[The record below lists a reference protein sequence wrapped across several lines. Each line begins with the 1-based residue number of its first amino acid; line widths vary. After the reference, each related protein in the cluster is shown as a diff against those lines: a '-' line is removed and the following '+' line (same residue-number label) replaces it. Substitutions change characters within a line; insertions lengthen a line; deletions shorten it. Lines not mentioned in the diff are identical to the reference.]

1 MKILITTDAFTP
13 VVNGV
18 VTSTLNLYKQLKQH
32 GHDVKILTL
41 AHGGHSRKE
50 EDVYYIS
57 SFGINIYPNAR
68 ATIKFRDHL
77 IREIIEWK
85 PDVIHSQTEFC
96 TFLFARRIARKLDI
110 PVVHTYHTLY
120 QDYTGYFTKHEALGQ
135 KLVIGFSKT
144 LLNHVDGVIVPTEKT
159 KRILEGYGIKDDI
172 QVVPNG
178 IELETFKKHITEEEK
193 AALKQSLGI
202 DKLHHVMV
210 TVGRLGIEKNI
221 DELLEGMKLYL
232 EKRQDI
238 TLVIVGD
245 GPHKEALEKHVEE
258 LGIQE
263 HVIFTGMIEAKN
275 IYKYYQLGE
284 VFISASNSETQG
296 LTYIEALANGVPIVC
311 RKDECLFGV
320 LEDGYN
326 GYMFTSTEEMIQR
339 IEELLESSKKYA
351 EIKRNTV
358 SSVEAF
364 SSELFGERVED
375 IYMRVVQQAEEG
387 IEHRRTSLIG

>member
-50 EDVYYIS
+50 DDVYYIS

-159 KRILEGYGIKDDI
+159 RRILEGYGIKDDI

-178 IELETFKKHITEEEK
+178 IELEAFKKHITTEEK
-193 AALKQSLGI
+193 IALKQTLGI
-202 DKLHHVMV
+202 KASNRVIV
-210 TVGRLGIEKNI
+210 TVGRLGIEKNV

-245 GPHKEALEKHVEE
+245 GPHKEALMERAKE
-258 LGIQE
+258 LRIE
-263 HVIFTGMIEAKN
+263 DSIVFTGMIEARE
-275 IYKYYQLGE
+275 IYKYYQLGD
-284 VFISASNSETQG
+284 VFVSASNSETQG
-296 LTYIEALANGVPIVC
+296 LTYIEALANGIPIVC
-311 RKDECLFGV
+311 KEDECLFGV
-320 LEDGYN
+320 LKDGVN
-326 GYMFTSTEEMIQR
+326 GYMFTSIEEMVQR
-339 IEELLESSKKYA
+339 VDELLENHELYQK
-351 EIKRNTV
+351 IKENTQ

-364 SSELFGERVED
+364 SSETFGEKVED
-375 IYMRVVQQAEEG
+375 IYMKVVQHSET
-387 IEHRRTSLIG
+387 IEHGHTSLIG

>member
-50 EDVYYIS
+50 DDVYYIS

-68 ATIKFRDHL
+68 VTVKFRDHY
-77 IREIIEWK
+77 IREIIEWR

-96 TFLFARRIARKLDI
+96 TFLFARKIARKLGV
-110 PVVHTYHTLY
+110 PVIHTYHTLY
-120 QDYTGYFTKHEALGQ
+120 QDYTNYFTKHEALGQ

-178 IELETFKKHITEEEK
+178 IELEAFKQQITAQEK
-193 AALKQSLGI
+193 EALKQSLGI
-202 DKLHHVMV
+202 NPEHHVIV
-210 TVGRLGIEKNI
+210 TVGRLGVEKNV
-221 DELLEGMKLYL
+221 DELLDGMKLYL

-238 TLVIVGD
+238 TLLIVGD
-245 GPHKEALEKHVEE
+245 GPHKEELEKRVIEM
-258 LGIQE
+258 GIQD
-263 HVIFTGMIEAKN
+263 HIIFTGMIESKN
-275 IYKYYQLGE
+275 VYKYYQLGE

-296 LTYIEALANGVPIVC
+296 LTYIEALANSIPIVC

-326 GYMFTSTEEMIQR
+326 GYMFTSTKEMVQR
-339 IEELLESSKKYA
+339 IEELLNDRALYN
-351 EIKRNTV
+351 EIKSNTA
-358 SSVEAF
+358 SSVESF
-364 SSELFGERVED
+364 NSELFGERVED
-375 IYMRVVQQAEEG
+375 IYMRFVHQAEQV
-387 IEHRRTSLIG
+387 EHPTTSLIG